1 MDRCHLTFYQ
11 RLPSSNRPI
20 SKYLA
25 RQGLQRN
32 VFCTLSYSFIYT
44 KEWIQERL
52 NQNHYCRNELIGPAV
67 LIWTS
72 NIFARIKSTFVVIT
86 LEVKES
92 ILMHWCCSLT
102 ECTCMQKIM
111 QLGFFSI
118 PRWAVYL
125 DMYVNL
131 SEFTWSTDSKQCT
144 FKCRPFLHFMFCY
157 QSQTSQFTFVLPF
170 IVHNQKEKQNP
181 LKFLL

>member
-44 KEWIQERL
+44 KEWIQESL

-72 NIFARIKSTFVVIT
+72 NIFARIESTFVVIT
-86 LEVKES
+86 LEEK
-92 ILMHWCCSLT
+92 

-144 FKCRPFLHFMFCY
+144 FKCRPFLHFMFCC